1 MSRPSR
7 YMRRSLLTSVIA
19 TISTWHLGMFAKKV
33 QAQAGVGVAASLED
47 RYIRGIETL
56 KRVGGEDYD
65 RAVRPLK
72 AFSPD
77 LARMVVEHAFG
88 DVVSRPG
95 LDLKQREI
103 VTVAALTALG
113 SVRPALKYHIHGM
126 LNVGCT
132 PQEVIETILHAVVY
146 AGFPAAQDGMT
157 IAREVFKE
165 RNLEFQPISSRP
177 EGDRYQLGIQNLQ
190 KTEGDR
196 VKTTANRFANLAPD
210 LPRLII
216 EFARGEIWNRRGL
229 SLKSR
234 EFATLAMVT
243 ALGNQGNSVQ
253 VHVEGALRAGA
264 TETEIKEL
272 LTQLTVYVGYPKTLT
287 AIAAAQQAFA
297 DLKQRGMPTASPQPD
312 LDSRRQAESDEARYR
327 RGLDALNQISKASG
341 EAVVK
346 SFEDIAPDLGQYIVE
361 FAYGDVFSRPNLDL
375 KTRELATV
383 SALTGMNTTA
393 TELPL
398 KVHING
404 ALNVGA
410 NRQEIIEAIMH
421 MLPYVGFVKVQ
432 QAIGLAETVLME
444 RGM

>member
-19 TISTWHLGMFAKKV
+19 AISTWHLGIFAKKV
-33 QAQAGVGVAASLED
+33 QAQSGVGVATPLED
-47 RYIRGIETL
+47 RYTRGIETL
-56 KRVGGEDYD
+56 KRVGGQDYD
-65 RAVRPLK
+65 RAIRPLEP
-72 AFSPD
+72 FSPD
-77 LARMVVEHAFG
+77 LAQMVVEHAFG

-146 AGFPAAQDGMT
+146 AGFPAAQDGIT

-165 RNLEFQPISSRP
+165 RNLEFQPISSRS

-196 VKTTANRFANLAPD
+196 VKTVANQFANLAPD

-243 ALGNQGNSVQ
+243 ALGNQGNSVHI
-253 VHVEGALRAGA
+253 HVEGALRAGA

-272 LTQLTVYVGYPKTLT
+272 LMQLTVYAGYPKTLT

-297 DLKQRGMPTASPQPD
+297 DLKQRGIPTASPQPD
-312 LDSRRQAESDEARYR
+312 LESRRQAESNEARYR
-327 RGLDALNQISKASG
+327 RGLHALNQISKASG

-346 SFEDIAPDLGQYIVE
+346 SFEDIAPDLGRYIVE
-361 FAYGDVFSRPNLDL
+361 FSYGDVFSRPNLDL

-383 SALTGMNTTA
+383 SALTGVNTTA

-410 NRQEIIEAIMH
+410 NRQEIIEAMMH
-421 MLPYVGFVKVQ
+421 MIPYVGFVKVQ
-432 QAIGLAETVLME
+432 QAVALAETVFTE
-444 RGM
+444 RAI